1 MTDIFIYL
9 GMCLIF
15 ENSKDFF
22 NAVGKKAEEPDKALA
37 ASQGIVVR
45 GLKKKFVV
53 MEKNEVYS
61 FICLCTH
68 TRTHTHTH
76 TLICMYCIYVIRM
89 YVCMYV

>member
-45 GLKKKFVV
+45 GLKKKFTV

-61 FICLCTH
+61 FICL
-68 TRTHTHTH
+68 HTH
-76 TLICMYCIYVIRM
+76 TLSLSLSYACI
-89 YVCMYV
+89 VCM

>member
-45 GLKKKFVV
+45 GK
-53 MEKNEVYS
+53 EEVHSHGEERGILLYM
-61 FICLCTH
+61 FTH
-68 TRTHTHTH
+68 TLSLSLS
-76 TLICMYCIYVIRM
+76 LICMYCIYVIRM
-89 YVCMYV
+89 YVYV

>member
-22 NAVGKKAEEPDKALA
+22 NAVGKKAEEPDQALA

-61 FICLCTH
+61 FIYLYTK
-68 TRTHTHTH
+68 HTHTH
-76 TLICMYCIYVIRM
+76 TSMYCL
-89 YVCMYV
+89 

>member
-45 GLKKKFVV
+45 GLKKKFTV

-61 FICLCTH
+61 FICLH
-68 TRTHTHTH
+68 THTHTH

-89 YVCMYV
+89 YVYV